1 MITSTAQVIR
11 DQDQIADARK
21 HGHGLLKLSGVNI
34 VFSRKGFTV
43 VSESLLHPKMPDI
56 DL

>member
-1 MITSTAQVIR
+1 MITTTAQVIR
-11 DQDQIADARK
+11 DQNKIADARK
-21 HGHGLLKLSGVNI
+21 HGHGLVKLSGVNI

-43 VSESLLHPKMPDI
+43 VSESLLLPNMPGI